1 MADQFSNALSHLPI
15 QAIIPEVQQ
24 HLSEGRNVL
33 VSASP
38 GAGKS
43 TLLPLALLNEP
54 WLAGKKILLLEPRR
68 LAATSIAKRMA
79 SLLNEPLGQRIGYSV
94 RFESKIAQQNQLVVV
109 TEGILTRMVQEDNA
123 LEAFGLIIFDEF
135 HERSIHADVALTFC
149 LETQQILRPDLRI
162 MAMSAT
168 LDVPNLAD
176 FLKAPVIVCP
186 THSFPVGIHYT
197 DAPDIADLPIACA
210 RLILQVLRE
219 KTGDIL
225 VFLPGQ
231 GSIKRCKELLGSVS
245 RDVVVHMLFG
255 QLSLEAQTA
264 ALLPDPKGRRKI
276 VLATSIAETSLTII
290 GVQVVIDSGFTRK
303 ARFDAKTGLSSLI
316 TVRIGLD
323 AAAQRAGRAGRTGP
337 GTCYRMWTKGIEA
350 QMPFYRQPE
359 ILEADLMPLA
369 LDLLHWGILHVEQ
382 LRWLTP
388 PPIEQLQQAQAN
400 LTYLGI
406 LENGKITKHGK
417 AVHKL
422 ACHPRIGHLL
432 LKAKAAHALPLAV
445 DLAAIL
451 EERDPLNL
459 PHEAAIDLRLAAVQR
474 ARTTPTTDKH
484 LHRIIQAAAT
494 YRHLFRADTTHYALD
509 AYQCGRLIAYAYPDR
524 VASSLGTDGQRF
536 MMANGRKVTLS
547 PHESHLLHEPW
558 LAIAQA
564 DIQSNEGKIF
574 LAAPI
579 RKDDLMEASTQHTQV
594 SWDTQRGGLI
604 AQKEWKYGGLVLQSK
619 PIIDPP
625 QALVNSAILGAVRK
639 EGVHL
644 LSWDTEVVEWQNR
657 IQSLRFWNPT
667 DGWPLVTT
675 EHLLEYAA
683 SWLLPYL
690 NGIKRVD
697 ELKKLSLVSILHHT
711 LPYEQQQQLER
722 LAPTHIQVPSG
733 SNIKLEYQALG
744 EPPILAVRLQEV
756 FGLLDTPCINAGKN
770 SVVLHLLSP
779 GYKAVQITSDLRS
792 FWEHTYFEVR
802 KELKRRYPKHAW
814 PDNPLVAQAIKG
826 VKRRNS

>member
-432 LKAKAAHALPLAV
+432 LKAKAAHALPLAA

-536 MMANGRKVTLS
+536 MMANGRKATLS